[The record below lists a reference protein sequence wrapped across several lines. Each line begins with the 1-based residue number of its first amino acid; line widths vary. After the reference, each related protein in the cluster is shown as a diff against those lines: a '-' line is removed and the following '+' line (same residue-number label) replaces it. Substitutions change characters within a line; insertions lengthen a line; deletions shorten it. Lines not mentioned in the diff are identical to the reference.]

1 MWCIYSKPTL
11 YSLSLSLFLS
21 IVIGSVKF
29 TQFRV
34 TDNEKYKPV
43 ELVEVSPGGKVNFSG
58 GLDL

>member
-1 MWCIYSKPTL
+1 
-11 YSLSLSLFLS
+11 
-21 IVIGSVKF
+21 VIGSVKF